1 MDDRELVHRALEGDQ
16 QSYSFLVQKY
26 QTKVFNMAFGFVRNK
41 ETADDLA
48 QEIFI
53 KAYVSL
59 KKFQFKSGFGTWLYR
74 IAINHCK
81 DYLRSKQKMKTV
93 PFDDLSEKSA
103 FKEENFSGRELN
115 RREDQIE
122 HLVNIGISA
131 LPEKYKVIITLRD
144 IQGLSYDEIA
154 NILDLSSGTVD
165 SRIHRARK
173 MLREKLS
180 PYLTDQRRK
189 S

>member
-1 MDDRELVHRALEGDQ
+1 MDDRELVHRTLEGNRQ
-16 QSYSFLVQKY
+16 AYSSLVLKY
-26 QTKVFNMAFGFVRNK
+26 QTKVYNMAFGFVKNR

-48 QEIFI
+48 QEIFV

-81 DYLRSKQKMKTV
+81 DYLRAQQKMRTV
-93 PFDDLSEKSA
+93 PFDNYSEKTAIKVDASRD
-103 FKEENFSGRELN
+103 REQR

-122 HLVNIGISA
+122 GLIQKGILA
-131 LPEKYKVIITLRD
+131 LPEKYKTIITLRD

-154 NILDLSSGTVD
+154 KILSLSAGTVD

-173 MLREKLS
+173 MLRLKLS
-180 PYLTDQRRK
+180 PYLADQRREI
-189 S
+189 

>member
-1 MDDRELVHRALEGDQ
+1 MDDRELVRRTLEGD
-16 QSYSFLVQKY
+16 SSTYSSLVRKY
-26 QTKVFNMAFGFVRNK
+26 QTKVFNMAFSFVRNR

-74 IAINHCK
+74 IAVNHCK
-81 DYLRSKQKMKTV
+81 DYLRSQQKMKTV
-93 PFDDLSEKSA
+93 PFDSYSERTAIKKDY
-103 FKEENFSGRELN
+103 FVERDQR
-115 RREDQIE
+115 RREDQVE
-122 HLVNIGISA
+122 GLVQRGILA
-131 LPEKYKVIITLRD
+131 MPEKYKTIIILRD

-154 NILDLSSGTVD
+154 KILNLSSGTVD

-173 MLREKLS
+173 MLRQKLS
-180 PYLTDQRRK
+180 PYLTDQRRE

>member
-1 MDDRELVHRALEGDQ
+1 MDDKELLRRTLEGDN
-16 QSYSFLVQKY
+16 QSYSSLVRKY
-26 QTKVFNMAFGFVRNK
+26 QSKVINMAFGFVRNR

-74 IAINHCK
+74 IAVNHCK
-81 DYLRSKQKMKTV
+81 DYLRSQQKMKTV
-93 PFDDLSEKSA
+93 PFDAAAEKSVI
-103 FKEENFSGRELN
+103 KGDDSMERDQ
-115 RREDQIE
+115 RRTEDQIE
-122 HLVNIGISA
+122 GLVQRGIMA
-131 LPEKYKVIITLRD
+131 LPEKYKTMITLRD

-154 NILDLSSGTVD
+154 KILNLSAGTVD

-173 MLREKLS
+173 MLRKKLS
-180 PYLTDQRRK
+180 PYLTDQRRE

>member
-1 MDDRELVHRALEGDQ
+1 MDDRELVHRALEGDH
-16 QSYSFLVQKY
+16 QSYSVLVQKY
-26 QTKVFNMAFGFVRNK
+26 QTKVFNMAFGFVRNR

-74 IAINHCK
+74 IAVNHCK
-81 DYLRSKQKMKTV
+81 DYLRSNQKMKTV
-93 PFDDLSEKSA
+93 PYDDLSEKSVLRG
-103 FKEENFSGRELN
+103 ENISN
-115 RREDQIE
+115 RDFNRSEDQIE
-122 HLVNIGISA
+122 QIVHMGISA

-154 NILDLSSGTVD
+154 KILNLSSGTVD

-180 PYLTDQRRK
+180 PYLTDQRRE